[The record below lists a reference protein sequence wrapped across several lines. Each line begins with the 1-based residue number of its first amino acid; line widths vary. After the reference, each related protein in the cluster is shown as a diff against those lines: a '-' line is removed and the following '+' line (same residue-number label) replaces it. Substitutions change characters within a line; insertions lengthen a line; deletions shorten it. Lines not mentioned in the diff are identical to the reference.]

1 MATINTNLGAV
12 RAANALA
19 TNERDMNGAM
29 ERLSTGKR
37 INTAQDDAA
46 GLAIAS
52 KMTSQINSLDQAVRN
67 AGDAISLVQSADG
80 AMIEVTNMVQRMR
93 ELAIQA
99 ISDTNTSSDRA
110 ALNLE
115 FQALSAEIS
124 RIGGNTQWNGGNLLD
139 GLNGTAGTS
148 TFHIGANAN
157 QTITATMPTI
167 GSTEGDFSVN
177 AAGRLNAA
185 ATGTAQAGVQA
196 EYDAPILAADFTGA
210 TAGQT
215 ITVTQDG
222 KTATVSLWDATASPA
237 AAAYGTIAEG
247 IAGINTAL
255 TAAGITQI
263 EAVANTYPAKL
274 ADGTTVHPNAGLDSI
289 TFKQTSADLAA
300 GNTPPAAPVVTV
312 DITTLVINGNDNDG
326 VTGTQKRPPGQVTQ
340 LNLSSIFDTLR
351 DGDTVAYTVDGKA
364 ASATI
369 SSTQNADKSWTMT
382 AITNKSTAEGETAGD
397 VTLSFVD
404 AHTLLLTG
412 KNANEPF
419 EITNVQVTRGIG
431 ADVAGTDISS
441 FETATAALNVLD
453 TAVAS
458 VNMKRAELG
467 ATANRLEYASD
478 NMAQVAMNARASRSR
493 IEDADYAKET
503 TELARTQIIQ
513 QAGTAMLAQ
522 ANQSTQS
529 VLKLLQ

>member
-1 MATINTNLGAV
+1 
-12 RAANALA
+12 
-19 TNERDMNGAM
+19 
-29 ERLSTGKR
+29 
-37 INTAQDDAA
+37 
-46 GLAIAS
+46 
-52 KMTSQINSLDQAVRN
+52 
-67 AGDAISLVQSADG
+67 
-80 AMIEVTNMVQRMR
+80 
-93 ELAIQA
+93 
-99 ISDTNTSSDRA
+99 
-110 ALNLE
+110 
-115 FQALSAEIS
+115 
-124 RIGGNTQWNGGNLLD
+124 
-139 GLNGTAGTS
+139 
-148 TFHIGANAN
+148 
-157 QTITATMPTI
+157 MPTI

-263 EAVANTYPAKL
+263 EAVAHTYPANL
-274 ADGTTVHPNAGLDSI
+274 ADGTTAHPNATTASI

-300 GNTPPAAPVVTV
+300 GNTPPAAPAVTV
-312 DITTLVINGNDNDG
+312 DGATLAINANDNDG
-326 VTGTQKRPPGQVTQ
+326 VTGIQKRPAGQVTQ
-340 LNLSSIFDTLR
+340 LNLSSIFGTLR
-351 DGDTVAYTVDGKA
+351 DGDTVAYTIDGKA
-364 ASATI
+364 ASAVI

-382 AITNKSTAEGETAGD
+382 ALPSATNTGVSGRTAGP
-397 VTLSFVD
+397 VSLAFVNATTLK
-404 AHTLLLTG
+404 LTG
-412 KNANEPF
+412 TNANEPF
-419 EITNVQVTRGIG
+419 TVDNIQVTRGIG

-478 NMAQVAMNARASRSR
+478 NMANISMNARASRSR
-493 IEDADYAKET
+493 VEDADYASET

>member
-1 MATINTNLGAV
+1 MAGSINTNIGAV
-12 RAANALA
+12 VATNALA
-19 TNERDMNGAM
+19 KNERDMNTAM

-37 INTAQDDAA
+37 INSAQDDAA

-52 KMTSQINSLDQAVRN
+52 RMTSQINSLDQAVRN
-67 AGDAISLVQSADG
+67 AGNAISLVQSADG

-99 ISDTNTSSDRA
+99 ISDSNTSSDRQ

-124 RIGGNTQWNGGNLLD
+124 RIGGNTQWNGGNILD
-139 GLNGTAGTS
+139 GLNGINGTS

-157 QTITATMPTI
+157 QTITTTMPTI
-167 GSTEGDFSVN
+167 GSTEGDFTVDATARTN
-177 AAGRLNAA
+177 RAAGATVAGTAGVFTIPFADTDASGAAAGNSLTITSGGNTATVNLFDGGSALYANAGVTPLLTAINAQLDAAEIALTATYAGNVFTFTQDASDLGSTVPTVTSTLDGANLAVTVATAPVA
-185 ATGTAQAGVQA
+185 ATG
-196 EYDAPILAADFTGA
+196 P
-210 TAGQT
+210 
-215 ITVTQDG
+215 
-222 KTATVSLWDATASPA
+222 
-237 AAAYGTIAEG
+237 
-247 IAGINTAL
+247 
-255 TAAGITQI
+255 QI
-263 EAVANTYPAKL
+263 
-274 ADGTTVHPNAGLDSI
+274 S
-289 TFKQTSADLAA
+289 
-300 GNTPPAAPVVTV
+300 
-312 DITTLVINGNDNDG
+312 TLE
-326 VTGTQKRPPGQVTQ
+326 
-340 LNLSSIFDTLR
+340 LSSIFGTLR
-351 DGDTVAYTVDGKA
+351 DGDTVAYTVDGRA

-382 AITNKSTAEGETAGD
+382 AITNNSTANAKTAGA
-397 VTLSFVD
+397 VALSFVD
-404 AHTLLLTG
+404 SKTLILTG
-412 KNANEPF
+412 TNPNEAF
-419 EITNVQVTRGIG
+419 VVGNVQVTRGIG
-431 ADVAGTDISS
+431 ADVAGTDIAT
-441 FETATAALNVLD
+441 FTTATAALSVLD

-478 NMAQVAMNARASRSR
+478 NMAQVSMNARAARSR
-493 IEDADYAKET
+493 IEDADYAAET